1 MFKIGIFTT
10 TRAEF
15 GILEPVIK
23 KLSISKSFNVN
34 LFVGGTHLD
43 ENYGKT
49 ISEIIDKK
57 INITDT
63 FDYLLNEN
71 TSSSLSKSLGI
82 ATMELSQIFQK
93 YNFDYVCVLGDRYEL
108 LSIISNA
115 ILYKRPI
122 VHIGGGESTQ
132 GLIDEQIR
140 HMITKASHIHFT
152 TCGEYSN
159 KIINMGEEPWRVHTC
174 GSPAIETI
182 KNLPKKSKNKIFT
195 ELGIN
200 PNLET
205 ILMTYHPVT
214 LEFNI
219 SVKKQ
224 IENIFQCLDK
234 TKFQVVVTAPNI
246 EVDRDQIVSIIKERI
261 DKDNRYFYFESL
273 GFERYHSLLSFCK
286 MMIGNSSSGI
296 LEAPYYK
303 IPTINIGSRQDGRIK
318 HPSIID
324 STYSAKSISHAIKKG
339 SSLATKNNIK
349 KMKYKFGD
357 GDASNKIHDFL
368 KKELKNK
375 NLLKKQLSF

>member
-1 MFKIGIFTT
+1 MFSIGIFTT

-23 KLSISKSFNVN
+23 RLSSSKSFNVS

-49 ISEIIDKK
+49 ISEIFEKK
-57 INITDT
+57 IEITDT

-71 TSSSLSKSLGI
+71 TSHSLSKSLGI
-82 ATMELSQIFQK
+82 AIIEISHIFKK

-115 ILYKRPI
+115 ILYKKPI
-122 VHIGGGESTQ
+122 IHIGGGESTQ

-140 HMITKASHIHFT
+140 HMITKAAHIHFT
-152 TCGEYSN
+152 TCDEYSK
-159 KIINMGEEPWRVHTC
+159 KIIDMGEEQWRVKTC

-182 KNLPKKSKNKIFT
+182 NSIPKKSKNKVFSD
-195 ELGIN
+195 LGIN
-200 PNLET
+200 PDLET
-205 ILMTYHPVT
+205 AIMTYHPVT

-224 IENIFQCLDK
+224 VENIFKSLDK
-234 TKFQVVVTAPNI
+234 TNYQLVVTSPNI
-246 EVDRDQIVSIIKERI
+246 EVDRDQIVSIIKDEV
-261 DKDNRYFYFESL
+261 KKNDNYYYFDSL
-273 GFERYHSLLSFCK
+273 GFERYHSLLPFCK
-286 MMIGNSSSGI
+286 LMIGNSSSGI
-296 LEAPYYK
+296 LEAPYHK

-324 STYSAKSISHAIKKG
+324 ANYSSESIS
-339 SSLATKNNIK
+339 SSLNKISSNKFIENIK
-349 KMKYKFGD
+349 SMKYKFGD
-357 GDASNKIHDFL
+357 GSTSQIIHDQL
-368 KKELKNK
+368 KLMLKGNELLNK
-375 NLLKKQLSF
+375 KLI